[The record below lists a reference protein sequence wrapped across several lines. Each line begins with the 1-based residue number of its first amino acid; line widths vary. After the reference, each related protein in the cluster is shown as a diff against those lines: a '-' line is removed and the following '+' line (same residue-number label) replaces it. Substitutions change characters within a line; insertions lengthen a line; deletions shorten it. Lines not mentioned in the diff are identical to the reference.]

1 MKRPVHSRSPFLGA
15 AGIHET
21 ETAMP
26 SSQPP
31 DRRVFLGAAS
41 VLGSTISS
49 KASGQTSESRAPVQL
64 TERARKLHKD
74 CLIADGHNDL
84 PWALREKEDVV
95 FGKFDLRTLQKSL
108 HTDMVRLREG
118 NVGLQ
123 FWSAYVP
130 AETRNKKTALRTTLE
145 QMDLVHRLV
154 QTYPDHLGF
163 ARNSRDVEQVRGSGK
178 IASLIGLE
186 GGHSMDQSLAVLRM
200 LHGLGASYM
209 TLTHSETTEWADS
222 ATDTP
227 KHNGLSPFGEKV
239 VQEMNRLGMLVDISH
254 VSPACMAHALRV
266 ARAPL
271 IFSHSSMRTI
281 ADHPR
286 NVPDDILRLL
296 RDNGGVVMVNF
307 YSGFVVPEA
316 ARLTTRMFE
325 QARELRKRFPEDQAY
340 REAMV
345 QWRKENPVPSGS
357 IHHVVDHIEHG
368 IRVAGED
375 HVGLGS
381 DFDGIPTVPRQLE
394 DVSTYPLL
402 TQELLNRGH
411 KESTI
416 RKILGENTLRVM
428 REAEKRSA
436 ELAKNKVT
444 G

>member
-1 MKRPVHSRSPFLGA
+1 MLISKTS
-15 AGIHET
+15 
-21 ETAMP
+21 
-26 SSQPP
+26 
-31 DRRVFLGAAS
+31 DRRDFLATAA
-41 VLGSTISS
+41 VLGSYLSPS
-49 KASGQTSESRAPVQL
+49 KANSANSEPRAPVTL
-64 TERARKLHKD
+64 TERARKLHQE

-84 PWALREKEDVV
+84 PWALREKEDTA
-95 FGKFDLRTLQKSL
+95 FGKFDLRTVQKAL
-108 HTDMVRLREG
+108 HTDMVRLKEG

-130 AETRNKKTALRTTLE
+130 AETRGKKTALRTTLE

-154 QTYPDHLGF
+154 KAYPDHLAF
-163 ARNSRDVEQVRGSGK
+163 ARSSEDVERIRAGGK
-178 IASLIGLE
+178 IASMIGLE

-200 LHGLGASYM
+200 LHDLGASYM
-209 TLTHSETTEWADS
+209 ALTHSETTEWADS
-222 ATDTP
+222 ATDSP
-227 KHNGLSPFGEKV
+227 QHNGLSAFGEKV
-239 VQEMNRLGMLVDISH
+239 VLEMNRLGMLVDISH

-266 ARAPL
+266 TRAPL
-271 IFSHSSMRTI
+271 IFSHSSMRAI

-286 NVPDDILRLL
+286 NVPDDILRML
-296 RDNGGVVMVNF
+296 RANEGVVMVNF

-325 QARELRKRFPEDQAY
+325 QARDLRKRFPEDKAF
-340 REAMV
+340 REAMA
-345 QWRKENPVPSGS
+345 QWRKENPVPTGS

-416 RKILGENTLRVM
+416 RKVLGGNTLRVL
-428 REAEKRSA
+428 REAEKRSS

>member
-1 MKRPVHSRSPFLGA
+1 M
-15 AGIHET
+15 
-21 ETAMP
+21 
-26 SSQPP
+26 SQFRFP
-31 DRRVFLGAAS
+31 DRRTFLATAS
-41 VLGSTISS
+41 ALGCSLSRGRTT
-49 KASGQTSESRAPVQL
+49 ALNPESRAPVTL
-64 TERARKLHKD
+64 TDRARKLHRE

-84 PWALREKEDVV
+84 PWALREKEDLA
-95 FGKFDLRTLQKSL
+95 FGKYDLRTLQKGL

-145 QMDLVHRLV
+145 QMDGVHRLV
-154 QTYPDHLGF
+154 QTYSDHLGF
-163 ARNSRDVEQVRGSGK
+163 ARNTADVDRIRSSGK

-200 LHGLGASYM
+200 LHDLGASYM

-222 ATDTP
+222 ATDAP
-227 KHNGLSPFGEKV
+227 KHNGLSDFGEKV
-239 VQEMNRLGMLVDISH
+239 VLEMNRLGMLVDISH

-266 ARAPL
+266 TRAPL
-271 IFSHSSMRTI
+271 IFSHSSMRAI

-296 RDNGGVVMVNF
+296 RDNGGVVMINF

-325 QARELRKRFPEDQAY
+325 QARELRKRFPDDQAY
-340 REAMV
+340 REAMA
-345 QWRKENPVPSGS
+345 QWRKENPIPTGS

-375 HVGLGS
+375 HIGLGS

-402 TQELLNRGH
+402 TQELMNRGH
-411 KESTI
+411 KETTI

-428 REAEKRSA
+428 REAEKKSA